1 MAVAAADIY
10 VCVAVA
16 GDKILSF
23 VAYCFISKLKLNNL
37 VQHFIYLH
45 GLIPGASSL
54 LITHA

>member
-23 VAYCFISKLKLNNL
+23 VACFISKLKLNNL

-45 GLIPGASSL
+45 GLIPGVSSS